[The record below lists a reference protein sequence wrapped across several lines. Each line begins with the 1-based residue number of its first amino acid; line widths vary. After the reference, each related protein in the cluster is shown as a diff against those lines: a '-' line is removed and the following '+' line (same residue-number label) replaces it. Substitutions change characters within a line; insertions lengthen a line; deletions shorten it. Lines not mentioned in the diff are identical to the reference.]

1 MARYV
6 VLLGLLVLGG
16 CFSMP
21 SREGEKTA
29 LVTNNP
35 FGVEAPPSAKTKA
48 SYTPASAELS
58 ERVDTV
64 GKKVLKANPQIGL
77 QPLFATIYSE
87 SAEIF
92 HVENRVIYV
101 TKGVVDKCKTEP
113 ELAAVLAIELGKMV
127 SEREARTSAEIRN
140 PEQRPPIQVPMGNG
154 VQGSGSDFT
163 TVAELGKFE
172 MNNPK
177 SSHIPVRLDPNKL
190 AGGYLEKAGFQVTD
204 LDSVRLVL
212 QEADKNIALE
222 RGMKGMTPQSPWK
235 Q

>member
-16 CFSMP
+16 CFSLP
-21 SREGEKTA
+21 NHQGEKTA

-35 FGVEAPPSAKTKA
+35 FGVEAPPAAKTKA
-48 SYTPASAELS
+48 SYTPASAVLS

-64 GKKVLKANPQIGL
+64 GKKVLLANPQIGL

-87 SAEIF
+87 SLEIF

-113 ELAAVLAIELGKMV
+113 ELAAVLANELGKMV

-140 PEQRPPIQVPMGNG
+140 PEKRPPIQVPMGNG
-154 VQGSGSDFT
+154 VQGSGADFT
-163 TVAELGKFE
+163 MVAELGKFE

-177 SSHIPVRLDPNKL
+177 STRIPVRLDSTKL
-190 AGGYLEKAGFQVTD
+190 AGGYLEKAGFQVAD
-204 LDSVRLVL
+204 LEAVRLVL

-222 RGMKGMTPQSPWK
+222 RGMKGMMPQSPWTP
-235 Q
+235 

>member
-6 VLLGLLVLGG
+6 ILLGLLVLGG
-16 CFSMP
+16 CFSLP

-35 FGVEAPPSAKTKA
+35 FGVEAPPATKTKA
-48 SYTPASAELS
+48 SYTPASTELS
-58 ERVDTV
+58 ERVDAV

-77 QPLFATIYSE
+77 QPLFATMYSE
-87 SAEIF
+87 SLEIF
-92 HVENRVIYV
+92 HVDNRVIYL

-140 PEQRPPIQVPMGNG
+140 PEKRPPIQVPMGNG

-177 SSHIPVRLDPNKL
+177 NTRLPVRLDPSKL
-190 AGGYLEKAGFQVTD
+190 AGGYLEKAGFQAGD

-222 RGMKGMTPQSPWK
+222 RSMKGMTPQSPWTP
-235 Q
+235 